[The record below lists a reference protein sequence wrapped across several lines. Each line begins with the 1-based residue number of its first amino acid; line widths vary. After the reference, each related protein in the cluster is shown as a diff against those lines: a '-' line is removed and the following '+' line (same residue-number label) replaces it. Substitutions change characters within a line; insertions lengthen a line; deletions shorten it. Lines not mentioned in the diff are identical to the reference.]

1 MGVRVG
7 EGALWAA
14 SDGTT
19 SGEESARIALTFP
32 PEAVALSRE
41 ESHASPR
48 SVLPGVVAGIDVDG
62 SLVSVRVAL
71 AGGVSV
77 TARVTASAWADLGLG
92 VGDSLWASVKATQV
106 RAIPVAARA

>member
-1 MGVRVG
+1 MVGVRVG
-7 EGALWAA
+7 DGALWAA
-14 SDGTT
+14 DSVGPE
-19 SGEESARIALTFP
+19 GESARVALTFP

-41 ESHASPR
+41 EAHASPR

-71 AGGVSV
+71 AQGVSV

-92 VGDSLWASVKATQV
+92 VGDRLWVSVKATQV
-106 RAIPVAARA
+106 RAIRVAPGS